1 MLQPYTSANA
11 NKRGSIFF
19 AILLTGLLAGTLDA
33 AAAVVHY
40 MIATGKN
47 PIVIFPYIA
56 SGVFGKAAF
65 SGNSIMIFWG
75 FVFHYLIAFI
85 FTIFFF
91 LLYPRVKILAA
102 NIFITG
108 LVYGLFAW
116 LVMNLLVLPVSNI
129 PKSTFDLKGAITGV
143 IILMFCIGMPI
154 ALMAK
159 NFYKRN

>member
-1 MLQPYTSANA
+1 MEKPYTSTNTI
-11 NKRGSIFF
+11 KRGSIFS
-19 AILLTGLLAGTLDA
+19 AILLTALLAGTLDA

-40 MIATGKN
+40 IIATGKN

-65 SGNSIMIFWG
+65 SGESIMVFWG
-75 FVFHYLIAFI
+75 FLFHYLIAFI
-85 FTIFFF
+85 FTVFFF
-91 LLYPRVKILAA
+91 LLYPRVNLLAA

-108 LVYGLFAW
+108 IVYGLFVW

-129 PKSTFDLKGAITGV
+129 PKSTFDLKGAIIGV